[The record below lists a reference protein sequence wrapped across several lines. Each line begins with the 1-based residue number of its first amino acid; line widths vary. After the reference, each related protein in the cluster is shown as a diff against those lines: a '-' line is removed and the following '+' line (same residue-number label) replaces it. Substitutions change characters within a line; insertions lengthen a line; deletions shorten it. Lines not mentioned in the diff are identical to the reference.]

1 MVIVFISILSKSDF
15 GSMDALRRI
24 QQNLSNYLD
33 GILERR
39 LKETAGGGVSNMG
52 SRAKAGKMDC
62 LLYRRR

>member
-1 MVIVFISILSKSDF
+1 
-15 GSMDALRRI
+15 MDALRRI

-33 GILERR
+33 EILERR

-52 SRAKAGKMDC
+52 SSAKAGKMDC